1 MVFGRILLL
10 KANVFW
16 VARTNRKF
24 SAVYNLKK
32 LEYCLVLVTRILT
45 PNPKKWSQYDM
56 QAPKVLDFLE
66 KLISKFF
73 NFDILFIFFNKKTHK
88 RNQIFQDSK
97 FARSMS
103 NFLLK

>member
-73 NFDILFIFFNKKTHK
+73 NFYLFFLIKRLTNGIKYSKILNLPEVCLIFY
-88 RNQIFQDSK
+88 
-97 FARSMS
+97 
-103 NFLLK
+103 